1 MNLRKKKKIKLIRRK
16 NLSTNIDKIFND
28 LISELEQINES
39 NNNIIYN
46 TKALNKVVEKLE
58 QSLIIQKNLQEELEK
73 FRYSRLMLEKVTGN
87 IENNIA
93 KSLINSKEIST
104 AINNFKLQL
113 EELYKD
119 LIYKAKEDINNYINE
134 ELKATIITTLDNYF
148 KDKEIK

>member
-1 MNLRKKKKIKLIRRK
+1 
-16 NLSTNIDKIFND
+16 
-28 LISELEQINES
+28 
-39 NNNIIYN
+39 
-46 TKALNKVVEKLE
+46 
-58 QSLIIQKNLQEELEK
+58 
-73 FRYSRLMLEKVTGN
+73 MLEKVTGN
-87 IENNIA
+87 IVNNIA

-134 ELKATIITTLDNYF
+134 ELKVTIITTLDNYF

>member
-1 MNLRKKKKIKLIRRK
+1 M
-16 NLSTNIDKIFND
+16 STSIDKIFND
-28 LISELEQINES
+28 LINELEQINES

-58 QSLIIQKNLQEELEK
+58 HSLIIQKNLQEELEK

-134 ELKATIITTLDNYF
+134 ELKVTIITTLDNYF

>member
-1 MNLRKKKKIKLIRRK
+1 M
-16 NLSTNIDKIFND
+16 
-28 LISELEQINES
+28 
-39 NNNIIYN
+39 
-46 TKALNKVVEKLE
+46 EKLE

-73 FRYSRLMLEKVTGN
+73 FRNSRLMLEKVTGN
-87 IENNIA
+87 IENSIA

-113 EELYKD
+113 KELYKD
-119 LIYKAKEDINNYINE
+119 LIYKAEKDINNYINE

>member
-1 MNLRKKKKIKLIRRK
+1 M
-16 NLSTNIDKIFND
+16 STNIDKIFND

-87 IENNIA
+87 IENSIA

-119 LIYKAKEDINNYINE
+119 LIYKAEKDINNYINE

>member
-1 MNLRKKKKIKLIRRK
+1 M
-16 NLSTNIDKIFND
+16 STSIDKIFND
-28 LISELEQINES
+28 LINELEQINES

-93 KSLINSKEIST
+93 KSIINSKEIST

-134 ELKATIITTLDNYF
+134 ELKVTIITTLDNYF

>member
-1 MNLRKKKKIKLIRRK
+1 M
-16 NLSTNIDKIFND
+16 STNIDKIFND

>member
-1 MNLRKKKKIKLIRRK
+1 MIIRRK
-16 NLSTNIDKIFND
+16 NLSTSIDKIFND
-28 LISELEQINES
+28 LINELEQINES

-73 FRYSRLMLEKVTGN
+73 FRNSRLMLEKVTGN

-134 ELKATIITTLDNYF
+134 ELKVTIITTLDNYF

>member
-1 MNLRKKKKIKLIRRK
+1 M
-16 NLSTNIDKIFND
+16 STSIDKIFND
-28 LISELEQINES
+28 LINELEQINES

-73 FRYSRLMLEKVTGN
+73 FRNSRLMLEKVTGN

-134 ELKATIITTLDNYF
+134 ELKVTIITTLDNYF

>member
-1 MNLRKKKKIKLIRRK
+1 M
-16 NLSTNIDKIFND
+16 STSIDKIFND
-28 LISELEQINES
+28 LINELEQINES

-93 KSLINSKEIST
+93 KSLINSKEISV

-134 ELKATIITTLDNYF
+134 ELKVTIITTLDNYF

>member
-1 MNLRKKKKIKLIRRK
+1 M
-16 NLSTNIDKIFND
+16 STNIDKIFND

-73 FRYSRLMLEKVTGN
+73 FRNSRLMLEKVTGN

-134 ELKATIITTLDNYF
+134 ELKVTIITTLDNYF

>member
-1 MNLRKKKKIKLIRRK
+1 M
-16 NLSTNIDKIFND
+16 STSIDKIFND
-28 LISELEQINES
+28 LINELDQINES

-73 FRYSRLMLEKVTGN
+73 FKNSRLMLEKVTGN
-87 IENNIA
+87 IENSIA

-134 ELKATIITTLDNYF
+134 ELKVTIITTLDNYF

>member
-1 MNLRKKKKIKLIRRK
+1 M
-16 NLSTNIDKIFND
+16 STSIDKIFSD
-28 LISELEQINES
+28 LINELERINES

-113 EELYKD
+113 KELYKD

-134 ELKATIITTLDNYF
+134 ELKVTIITTLDNYF

>member
-1 MNLRKKKKIKLIRRK
+1 M
-16 NLSTNIDKIFND
+16 STSIDKIFSD
-28 LISELEQINES
+28 LISELEQIIES

-73 FRYSRLMLEKVTGN
+73 FRNSRLMLEKVTGN

-134 ELKATIITTLDNYF
+134 ELKVTIITTLDNYF

>member
-1 MNLRKKKKIKLIRRK
+1 M
-16 NLSTNIDKIFND
+16 STSIDKIFND
-28 LISELEQINES
+28 LINELEQINKS

-93 KSLINSKEIST
+93 KSLINSKEISV

-134 ELKATIITTLDNYF
+134 ELKVTIITTLDNYF

>member
-1 MNLRKKKKIKLIRRK
+1 M
-16 NLSTNIDKIFND
+16 STSIDKIFND
-28 LISELEQINES
+28 LINELEQINES

-87 IENNIA
+87 IENSIA

-134 ELKATIITTLDNYF
+134 ELKTTIITTLDNYF

>member
-1 MNLRKKKKIKLIRRK
+1 M
-16 NLSTNIDKIFND
+16 STSIDKIFND
-28 LISELEQINES
+28 LINELEQINES

>member
-1 MNLRKKKKIKLIRRK
+1 M
-16 NLSTNIDKIFND
+16 STSIDKIFSD
-28 LISELEQINES
+28 LISELDQINES

-73 FRYSRLMLEKVTGN
+73 FRNSRLMLEKVTGN
-87 IENNIA
+87 IENSIA

-134 ELKATIITTLDNYF
+134 ELKTTIITTLDNYF

>member
-1 MNLRKKKKIKLIRRK
+1 M
-16 NLSTNIDKIFND
+16 STNIDKIFND

-73 FRYSRLMLEKVTGN
+73 FRNSRLMLEKVTGN
-87 IENNIA
+87 IENSIA

-113 EELYKD
+113 KELYKD

-134 ELKATIITTLDNYF
+134 EIKATIITTLDNYF

>member
-1 MNLRKKKKIKLIRRK
+1 M
-16 NLSTNIDKIFND
+16 STSIDKIFND
-28 LISELEQINES
+28 LINELEQINES
-39 NNNIIYN
+39 NYNIIYN

-134 ELKATIITTLDNYF
+134 ELKVTIITTLDNYF

>member
-1 MNLRKKKKIKLIRRK
+1 M
-16 NLSTNIDKIFND
+16 STSIDKIFSD
-28 LISELEQINES
+28 LISELDQINES

-73 FRYSRLMLEKVTGN
+73 FRNSRLMLEKVTGN
-87 IENNIA
+87 IENSIA

-119 LIYKAKEDINNYINE
+119 LIYKAEKDINNYINE

>member
-1 MNLRKKKKIKLIRRK
+1 M
-16 NLSTNIDKIFND
+16 NIDKIFND
-28 LISELEQINES
+28 LINELDQINES

-119 LIYKAKEDINNYINE
+119 LIYKAKEDINKYINE
-134 ELKATIITTLDNYF
+134 ELKVTIITTLDNYF

>member
-1 MNLRKKKKIKLIRRK
+1 M
-16 NLSTNIDKIFND
+16 STSIDKIFSD
-28 LISELEQINES
+28 LINELEQINES

-93 KSLINSKEIST
+93 KSLINSKEISV

-134 ELKATIITTLDNYF
+134 ELKVTIITKLDNYF

>member
-1 MNLRKKKKIKLIRRK
+1 M
-16 NLSTNIDKIFND
+16 STNIDKIFND

-73 FRYSRLMLEKVTGN
+73 FRNSRLMLEKVTGN
-87 IENNIA
+87 IENSIA

-134 ELKATIITTLDNYF
+134 ELKVTIITTLDNYF

>member
-1 MNLRKKKKIKLIRRK
+1 M
-16 NLSTNIDKIFND
+16 STSIDKIFND
-28 LISELEQINES
+28 LINELEQINES

-73 FRYSRLMLEKVTGN
+73 FRNSRLMLEKVTGN

-134 ELKATIITTLDNYF
+134 ELKTTIITTLDNYF

>member
-1 MNLRKKKKIKLIRRK
+1 M
-16 NLSTNIDKIFND
+16 STNIDKIFND

-93 KSLINSKEIST
+93 KSLINSKEISV

-134 ELKATIITTLDNYF
+134 ELKVTIITTLDNYF

>member
-1 MNLRKKKKIKLIRRK
+1 M
-16 NLSTNIDKIFND
+16 STSIDKIFND
-28 LISELEQINES
+28 LINELEQINES

-73 FRYSRLMLEKVTGN
+73 FRNSRLMLEKVTGN
-87 IENNIA
+87 IENSIA

-119 LIYKAKEDINNYINE
+119 LIYKAEKDINNYINE

>member
-1 MNLRKKKKIKLIRRK
+1 M
-16 NLSTNIDKIFND
+16 STSIDKIFND
-28 LISELEQINES
+28 LINELEQINES

-134 ELKATIITTLDNYF
+134 ELKVLPRR
-148 KDKEIK
+148 

>member
-1 MNLRKKKKIKLIRRK
+1 M
-16 NLSTNIDKIFND
+16 
-28 LISELEQINES
+28 
-39 NNNIIYN
+39 
-46 TKALNKVVEKLE
+46 EKLE

-73 FRYSRLMLEKVTGN
+73 FRNSRLMLEKVTGN
-87 IENNIA
+87 IENSIA

-119 LIYKAKEDINNYINE
+119 LIYKAEKDINNYINE

>member
-1 MNLRKKKKIKLIRRK
+1 M
-16 NLSTNIDKIFND
+16 STSIDKIFSD
-28 LISELEQINES
+28 LINELEQINES

-113 EELYKD
+113 KELYKD

-134 ELKATIITTLDNYF
+134 EIKATIITTLDNYF

>member
-1 MNLRKKKKIKLIRRK
+1 M
-16 NLSTNIDKIFND
+16 STSIDKIFND
-28 LISELEQINES
+28 LINELEQINES

-134 ELKATIITTLDNYF
+134 ELKVTIITTLDNYF

>member
-1 MNLRKKKKIKLIRRK
+1 M
-16 NLSTNIDKIFND
+16 STSIDKIFND
-28 LISELEQINES
+28 LINELEQINES

-73 FRYSRLMLEKVTGN
+73 FRNSRLMLEKVTGN
-87 IENNIA
+87 IENSIA

-113 EELYKD
+113 QELYKD
-119 LIYKAKEDINNYINE
+119 LIYKAEKDINNYINE

>member
-1 MNLRKKKKIKLIRRK
+1 M
-16 NLSTNIDKIFND
+16 
-28 LISELEQINES
+28 
-39 NNNIIYN
+39 
-46 TKALNKVVEKLE
+46 EKLE

-73 FRYSRLMLEKVTGN
+73 FRNSRLMLEKVTGN
-87 IENNIA
+87 IENSIA

-113 EELYKD
+113 KELYKD

-134 ELKATIITTLDNYF
+134 EIKATIITTLDNYF

>member
-16 NLSTNIDKIFND
+16 NLSTSIDKIFND
-28 LISELEQINES
+28 LINELEQINES

-93 KSLINSKEIST
+93 KSLINSKEISV

-119 LIYKAKEDINNYINE
+119 LIYKAKEDKNNYINE
-134 ELKATIITTLDNYF
+134 EWKVTIITTLDNYF

>member
-1 MNLRKKKKIKLIRRK
+1 M
-16 NLSTNIDKIFND
+16 STSIDKIFND
-28 LISELEQINES
+28 LINELEQINES

-134 ELKATIITTLDNYF
+134 ELKATIITILDNYF

>member
-1 MNLRKKKKIKLIRRK
+1 M
-16 NLSTNIDKIFND
+16 STSIDKIFSD
-28 LISELEQINES
+28 LISELDQINES

-73 FRYSRLMLEKVTGN
+73 FRNSRLMLEKVTGN
-87 IENNIA
+87 IENSIA

>member
-1 MNLRKKKKIKLIRRK
+1 M
-16 NLSTNIDKIFND
+16 STSIDKIFND
-28 LISELEQINES
+28 LINELEQINES

-73 FRYSRLMLEKVTGN
+73 FRNSRLMLEKVTGN

>member
-1 MNLRKKKKIKLIRRK
+1 M
-16 NLSTNIDKIFND
+16 STSIDKIFND
-28 LISELEQINES
+28 LINELEQINES

-93 KSLINSKEIST
+93 KSLINNKEISV

-134 ELKATIITTLDNYF
+134 ELKVTIITTLDNYF

>member
-1 MNLRKKKKIKLIRRK
+1 MKKKKIKLIRRK

-73 FRYSRLMLEKVTGN
+73 FRNSRLMLEKVTGN
-87 IENNIA
+87 IENSIA

-113 EELYKD
+113 KELYKD

-134 ELKATIITTLDNYF
+134 EIKATIITTLDNYF